1 MRSARDAVH
10 DDAPAEAGIYAAMDL
25 LGQRW
30 VLRVIWELEP
40 GPLGFLE
47 LRRRMGNCSSS
58 VLADR
63 LNALSEAGIV
73 EKLPD
78 RAYELTAHRGGHL
91 GAALEGL
98 WQWADANAEALTGG
112 PRRQEASVS
121 ENARR
126 RNHSSS

>member
-1 MRSARDAVH
+1 MRSASSKDGN
-10 DDAPAEAGIYAAMDL
+10 APSPEAGVYAAMEL

-30 VLRVIWELEP
+30 VLRAVWELEL

-58 VLADR
+58 MLADR
-63 LNALSEAGIV
+63 LTTLTDAGIV
-73 EKLPD
+73 QKLPD
-78 RAYELTAHRGGHL
+78 KSYELTAHRGAVL

-98 WQWADANAEALTGG
+98 WAWADENAAVLVANS
-112 PRRQEASVS
+112 RRIDAG

-126 RNHSSS
+126 RD

>member
-1 MRSARDAVH
+1 MRSARSSSRESDS
-10 DDAPAEAGIYAAMDL
+10 PEAAIYAAMDL

-30 VLRVIWELEP
+30 VLRVVWELEP

-58 VLADR
+58 VLAAR
-63 LNALSEAGIV
+63 LNVLAQAGV
-73 EKLPD
+73 VAKLPNKS
-78 RAYELTAHRGGHL
+78 YELTAHRGAGL

-98 WQWADANAEALTGG
+98 WQWADVHADALTTNSRRHDGG
-112 PRRQEASVS
+112 VG

-126 RNHSSS
+126 RD

>member
-1 MRSARDAVH
+1 MGSAKDGI
-10 DDAPAEAGIYAAMDL
+10 DEAPSEDGIYAAMDL

-30 VLRVIWELEP
+30 ILRVIWELEP

-63 LNALSEAGIV
+63 LAVLVEADVV
-73 EKLPD
+73 EKLD
-78 RAYELTAHRGGHL
+78 DKSYELTAHRGAAL
-91 GAALEGL
+91 GAALEGV
-98 WQWADANAEALTGG
+98 WDWSEANAEALTTVA
-112 PRRQEASVS
+112 RRAEAG

-126 RNHSSS
+126 REG